1 MWLRAP
7 VSDQLLWFATH
18 SLVSHAGPK
27 TESCLSRPDPD
38 LMEGLCREAE
48 LLLCAWWGKQ
58 VTQRSGQLARV
69 QTGRKVRIV
78 EEVT

>member
-27 TESCLSRPDPD
+27 TESCLSCPDPD

-58 VTQRSGQLARV
+58 VTQRSESQIGTIGSGAD
-69 QTGRKVRIV
+69 G
-78 EEVT
+78 EEG